1 MFLYLCSDDS
11 KLFYNWFLAPFAI
24 LWIGAVPSY
33 ILTLLHLIAN
43 LKYKN
48 AVHIMHCVVSY
59 LSEGGIHK
67 SLAYEST
74 VGADASVDVIVSKLH
89 NRIIIIMNIS
99 VCKETQRV
107 GNGCP

>member
-33 ILTLLHLIAN
+33 ILTLLHLIVN

-48 AVHIMHCVVSY
+48 GVHIMHCVVSY
-59 LSEGGIHK
+59 LLEGGIPYSAK
-67 SLAYEST
+67 F
-74 VGADASVDVIVSKLH
+74 
-89 NRIIIIMNIS
+89 
-99 VCKETQRV
+99 
-107 GNGCP
+107 